1 MTDKSTSYQ
10 TYKDRYAAA
19 LERLCE
25 EHPERDLDDLKREA
39 DEQVKQMAK
48 AANNNDNKQTDRR

>member
-25 EHPERDLDDLKREA
+25 EQPEADLDDLKREA
-39 DEQVKQMAK
+39 EKQVTTVKQT
-48 AANNNDNKQTDRR
+48 NDNQQDQKR